1 MKTNFIALNPLYV
14 LHLSYMISFIWILF
28 FSHDFSTVNFLWKNI
43 NEKKQRHVDIYVT
56 KKCFHSFRTNSLIS
70 HSFLKMSRRVAWSSL
85 FSLSWSWASSCYAP
99 QTFFLLKY
107 VLVMISPPYLSR
119 SSNLFS
125 SDSEEESLVVDEV
138 VDGKLDVVEPKFSV
152 VENPTSRKPDTI
164 RVGPSSR
171 KPEHRVVEPSRNP
184 DNRGK
189 QPDNHQDLSTTG
201 KFNNE

>member
-1 MKTNFIALNPLYV
+1 M
-14 LHLSYMISFIWILF
+14 
-28 FSHDFSTVNFLWKNI
+28 
-43 NEKKQRHVDIYVT
+43 
-56 KKCFHSFRTNSLIS
+56 
-70 HSFLKMSRRVAWSSL
+70 
-85 FSLSWSWASSCYAP
+85 
-99 QTFFLLKY
+99 
-107 VLVMISPPYLSR
+107 
-119 SSNLFS
+119 
-125 SDSEEESLVVDEV
+125 VDEV

-201 KFNNE
+201 KFNNEKLVDGKFDNLDERGADEDEKAQEVSLKLYHFQACQMLLYNFAIGNGISIYVLNVKEAVNIKWDLSHWCMLPRSMIKSDICSIHVFVWFEKSPFSGPRLDQNQRSHEQIFNGNVTN

>member
-1 MKTNFIALNPLYV
+1 MLDPARGVKIIMIIIFI
-14 LHLSYMISFIWILF
+14 FIVSIIICVIIL
-28 FSHDFSTVNFLWKNI
+28 
-43 NEKKQRHVDIYVT
+43 
-56 KKCFHSFRTNSLIS
+56 
-70 HSFLKMSRRVAWSSL
+70 
-85 FSLSWSWASSCYAP
+85 
-99 QTFFLLKY
+99 
-107 VLVMISPPYLSR
+107 VLVMIFPPYLSR

-152 VENPTSRKPDTI
+152 VENPTTRKPDTI

-171 KPEHRVVEPSRNP
+171 KPEHCVVEPSRHP

-201 KFNNE
+201 KFNNEKLVDGKFDNLDERGADEDEKAQEVSLT